1 MAKNEWIAASEVGRA
16 AYCQKALELKYAGAD
31 VSTRAQAARQRGDAA
46 HEAWNSEIKQ
56 AADKRCF
63 VASHLY
69 GIDDPRTEC
78 LRQFRDRY
86 LMQRASTRLLVQ
98 CYYRLS
104 PTLVTLCRRFPI
116 VDTPIRWLCAQIVA
130 KLGGGLNTQVDRK
143 EA

>member
-1 MAKNEWIAASEVGRA
+1 MAKSDWIAASEVGRA
-16 AYCQKALELKYAGAD
+16 AYCEKALELKYAGAE

-46 HEAWNSEIKQ
+46 HDAWNTEIKH

-69 GIDDPRTEC
+69 GIDDPRTER

-86 LMQRASTRLLVQ
+86 LMQRASTRLLVHS
-98 CYYRLS
+98 YYRLS
-104 PTLVTLCRRFPI
+104 PILVTLCRRFPML
-116 VDTPIRWLCAQIVA
+116 DAPLRWLCAQIVA
-130 KLGGGLNTQVDRK
+130 KLGGGLNTHVGSE